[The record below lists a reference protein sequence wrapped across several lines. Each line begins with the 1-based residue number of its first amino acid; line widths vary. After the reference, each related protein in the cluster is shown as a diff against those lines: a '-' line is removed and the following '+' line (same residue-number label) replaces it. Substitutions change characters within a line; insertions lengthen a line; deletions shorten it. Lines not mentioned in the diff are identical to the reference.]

1 MEWNGRKIRPVGNV
15 IKSKEFDFQDAL
27 KPLGEKKNNG
37 FVWVPGGQFGSVQ
50 SPDTTPPV
58 SPSPTPT
65 VTTTQTLTPTPSV
78 TPTLTNTPTNTGTP
92 TNTPTPSVTPTQTIT
107 PTNTGTPTNT
117 PTPTFAFDSDAL
129 NYINTLVTSG
139 ATLSFT
145 EKTYINNF
153 YVNAK
158 SQGVYSYFG
167 DFYPMLGGTSSTHSI
182 NAKSPGT
189 YNLTFFGG
197 WTHNSSGAT
206 PNGTN
211 AYANTIQDNAIYPN
225 SLGLTGYY
233 VGSSYSGGSGQ
244 YIFSNRISVTT
255 PVISYRQQR
264 AGATGNILGYGFRNG
279 VERPNGTGNLN
290 YMFGYQQSMR
300 TAGNTIWYYAQANL
314 ILSGTSVAST
324 AGPLTDYVQIAR
336 DGTTNYGE
344 GRCQFANISSWS
356 GSSPTSGQ
364 LTIMN
369 TLVNQLQSDFGR
381 SVI

>member
-1 MEWNGRKIRPVGNV
+1 VY
-15 IKSKEFDFQDAL
+15 KE
-27 KPLGEKKNNG
+27 P
-37 FVWVPGGQFGSVQ
+37 PS
-50 SPDTTPPV
+50 TTPTT
-58 SPSPTPT
+58 PTPT
-65 VTTTQTLTPTPSV
+65 PSVSPTSTLTPTPSV

-92 TNTPTPSVTPTQTIT
+92 TQTPTTSVT
-107 PTNTGTPTNT
+107 PTNTGSPTPT

-139 ATLSFT
+139 ATLTFT

-158 SQGVYSYFG
+158 AQGVYSYFG

-211 AYANTIQDNAIYPN
+211 AYANTIPDSAIYPN
-225 SLGLTGYY
+225 SLGLSGYY
-233 VGSSYSGGSGQ
+233 VGTSYSGGSGQ
-244 YIFSNRISVTT
+244 YIFSNKIIIGGGITLT
-255 PVISYRQQR
+255 YRQQR
-264 AGATGNILGYGFRNG
+264 GGATGDILGYGFRNG
-279 VERPNGTGNLN
+279 VDRPNGTGNLN
-290 YMFGYQQSMR
+290 YMLGYQQSMR

-314 ILSGTSVAST
+314 ILSGTSAASNAT
-324 AGPLTDYVQIAR
+324 AFNNYVELAR
-336 DGTTNYGE
+336 DGSTNYGE

>member
-1 MEWNGRKIRPVGNV
+1 MMYPKGSKQPRQVWAAVMNV
-15 IKSKEFDFQDAL
+15 YKAPET
-27 KPLGEKKNNG
+27 
-37 FVWVPGGQFGSVQ
+37 
-50 SPDTTPPV
+50 SPIPTT
-58 SPSPTPT
+58 PTPT
-65 VTTTQTLTPTPSV
+65 PSITASPTVTPTQTLTPTNTG
-78 TPTLTNTPTNTGTP
+78 TPTNTPTNTGTP
-92 TNTPTPSVTPTQTIT
+92 TNTPTPSVTPSFT
-107 PTNTGTPTNT
+107 PTNTLTPTQT

-139 ATLSFT
+139 ATLTFT
-145 EKTYINNF
+145 EKTYINDF

-167 DFYPMLGGTSSTHSI
+167 DFYPMLGGT
-182 NAKSPGT
+182 PGT

-211 AYANTIQDNAIYPN
+211 AYANTIQDSAIYPN
-225 SLGLTGYY
+225 TLGLTGYY

-244 YIFSNRISVTT
+244 YIFSNKIIIGGGITLT
-255 PVISYRQQR
+255 YRQQR
-264 AGATGNILGYGFRNG
+264 AGATGDILGYGFRNG
-279 VERPNGTGNLN
+279 VDRPNGTGNLN
-290 YMFGYQQSMR
+290 YMLGYQQSMR

-314 ILSGTSVAST
+314 ILSGTSVASN
-324 AGPLTDYVQIAR
+324 AGAFSDYVQIAR
-336 DGTTNYGE
+336 DGTTNYGV